1 MAYLCAKF
9 AGCLL
14 LSKNL
19 FLLKNHGLVF
29 VFLYYSSYQVE
40 GSIMSHICLLLLCC
54 GKGKLNGWKKN
65 ISVNKT
71 KKILME

>member
-1 MAYLCAKF
+1 MYTIITILELIGNGVVFCEFF
-9 AGCLL
+9 ACQ
-14 LSKNL
+14 
-19 FLLKNHGLVF
+19 
-29 VFLYYSSYQVE
+29 LYYQVE

-54 GKGKLNGWKKN
+54 GKGKLIGWKKN